1 MVVMATIARGSTTKT
16 DRSAASPIPMFLSTA
31 GQASRPVPQTAG
43 KRRAGALSSVRVKW
57 FAKASAL
64 VVVVAAVA
72 EVALLAVREV
82 VEDPVLA
89 VRAAVGPEELPVPA
103 ALLVVVPLALT
114 TSPRS
119 D

>member
-1 MVVMATIARGSTTKT
+1 
-16 DRSAASPIPMFLSTA
+16 
-31 GQASRPVPQTAG
+31 
-43 KRRAGALSSVRVKW
+43 
-57 FAKASAL
+57 
-64 VVVVAAVA
+64 
-72 EVALLAVREV
+72 VREV